1 MVAGPRSDEVVR
13 RPTGPDRPGGNSAS
27 DFLTRASLGLTIL
40 PNDHSFSNSGQ
51 GASWEKQQEGTA
63 VGACD
68 VSRPVAAAGCGPKVQ
83 IQLET
88 TTRGGFAMEDDRGMT
103 SRKFRFRRLSL
114 AFVPIVLAA
123 GVSLVGPSSAGASTD
138 AVAKSSSPTTFNFS
152 FQEGTTSALLF
163 FIAKDEGYFAK
174 QGINVNLI
182 PTAAQTGTLVA
193 GIASG
198 SLDGALTALSTVAT
212 TDQKGIATKLQGS
225 FLLTDR
231 DLIVP
236 KGSTIP
242 KAKGRSFKA
251 TLRALNGK
259 VVGVPGIGGAPNLE
273 LNALLTSVGVS
284 PSSVHFV
291 DVEPGTPTVAAFE
304 SHSID
309 AAYVTTVAAAEAESA
324 GLASQVFSAQTN
336 GPQAYASSLLIG
348 SMVSNSF
355 LSAHKTFSAEFQKA
369 MAQAIVFAKK
379 PSNAKA
385 LVKIST
391 NNGIATFA
399 GLSQNLQEQ
408 KYSTSISTSAAK
420 NVIAFMTKAQ
430 IVASTPSLSP
440 AELIA
445 PGSLTK

>member
-1 MVAGPRSDEVVR
+1 
-13 RPTGPDRPGGNSAS
+13 
-27 DFLTRASLGLTIL
+27 
-40 PNDHSFSNSGQ
+40 
-51 GASWEKQQEGTA
+51 
-63 VGACD
+63 
-68 VSRPVAAAGCGPKVQ
+68 
-83 IQLET
+83 
-88 TTRGGFAMEDDRGMT
+88 MEDDRGMT

-420 NVIAFMTKAQ
+420 NVIAFMTKAE